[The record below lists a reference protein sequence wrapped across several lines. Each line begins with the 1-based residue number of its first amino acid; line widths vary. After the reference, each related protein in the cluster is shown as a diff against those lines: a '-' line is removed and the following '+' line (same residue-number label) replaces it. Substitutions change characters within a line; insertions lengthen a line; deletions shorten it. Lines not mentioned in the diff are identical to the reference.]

1 MAQIPQGYELFC
13 LGTRLATLAS
23 VNPLGSD
30 LLITENFFPA
40 LALKDIDYEYR
51 AVHLVRDGGE
61 QNKEE
66 YKAIN
71 FFGQV
76 THP

>member
-1 MAQIPQGYELFC
+1 M
-13 LGTRLATLAS
+13 
-23 VNPLGSD
+23 
-30 LLITENFFPA
+30 LIINNLFPA
-40 LALKDIDYEYR
+40 LSLKDIDYEYR

-76 THP
+76 THPWLDPY